1 MFGAASRILPSPREK
16 KTSEDGR
23 DRIED
28 RDPRL
33 IRRVEEIRS
42 TATSDRNCSRHHLFF
57 SDSYLG
63 LPKNIPREYLKKI
76 CSRGIFERFEVNYPS
91 CNLVGGEQ
99 RKADD

>member
-28 RDPRL
+28 RDPGL

-42 TATSDRNCSRHHLFF
+42 TATSDRNCSGHHLLFF
-57 SDSYLG
+57 GDPYLG
-63 LPKNIPREYLKKI
+63 LSKNIPREYLKKI
-76 CSRGIFERFEVNYPS
+76 YMHRGIFERFQVS
-91 CNLVGGEQ
+91 
-99 RKADD
+99 